1 MRQFI
6 LRLINT
12 LRPKVAE
19 NELAREIDA
28 HLSLLEE
35 EHRRR
40 GLTPDDARLA
50 ARRAIGSVALAKDLH
65 RDARSFVRL
74 ENLGRDF
81 RHAVRTLRRAPGF
94 TLIAV
99 FALGLGIGVNTAFF
113 TIVNAICLRGLPI
126 ESPERVMYVS
136 GRDAQ
141 DRSANL
147 SYAEFEELRS
157 RTTAFGQ
164 VAAYTITVA
173 VVADRRQPPARVSA
187 AYLSADAFELLGD
200 RPVIGRGFRAEE
212 DRPGSVPVV
221 ILGSDLWNSRY
232 ASDPAI
238 VGQSITVN
246 GVVSTVIGVM
256 PRGFMFPGNADLWRP
271 MANLP
276 ANVRE
281 SRAERRLAVFAR
293 LAANATEEQ
302 ARADTTAMGDT
313 WARDFPATNRGLR
326 MRVVPINEQLNPT
339 VAQRGWIAFITAG
352 VLVLLVACANV
363 ANLMLMRA
371 ATRGREMA
379 IRTSM
384 GATRGRVVRQL
395 LVESGTLATLAGVF
409 GVFVAWVGLRALSAI
424 VPPEAMPY
432 WMAFTIDGRVLAV
445 LIAVCVASVFV
456 CGLPS
461 ALHVTKVDLRDALT
475 ETGST
480 TTVARPTRR
489 WIAAL
494 LAAEF
499 AVTFVLVALAVTSA
513 RSTANTLRTEFQID
527 PTSLQTLWVTLP
539 VESYKDAEAR
549 AAFFDRFSERIDS
562 SSAIESHAL
571 TSVLPF
577 SGGPQ
582 QPVAVSGQAPL
593 DDVPTA
599 AVVAAGESYFRVLG
613 IPLVR
618 GRELTAVDGMPGREA
633 AIVNQRFVRVF
644 LADKEPI
651 GARIRL
657 GKGESPWIEIVG
669 VATTVR
675 QQQVAGPEPDPV
687 VFLPFRTSSSATSVI
702 VVRTK
707 GDPTTA
713 ISLFRSEVARIDPN
727 LPLYRVMSFEEAVRN
742 ALWNGRLSDT
752 MVRSIATVAL
762 LLAVIGLYAV
772 TGHTVER
779 WTRELGLRIA
789 LGAKSRQIG
798 WLVLRR
804 VLTQLS
810 LGLAIGIA
818 GAVAFDRAFNQ
829 SAAPRAGAVTM
840 LDPSALLVIVV
851 SIVLVA
857 VVACLVPIR
866 RATTLDPV
874 ETLRST

>member
-6 LRLINT
+6 RRLINT

-19 NELAREIDA
+19 DETAREIDA
-28 HLSLLEE
+28 HLALLED

-40 GLTPDDARLA
+40 GLSPDDARRA
-50 ARRAIGSVALAKDLH
+50 ARHAMGSVALVHDLH
-65 RDARSFVRL
+65 RDARSFVRI
-74 ENLGRDF
+74 EDVARDF

-99 FALGLGIGVNTAFF
+99 FALGLGIGVNTTFF

-126 ESPERVMYVS
+126 DSPDRVMYVS

-147 SYAEFEELRS
+147 SYLEFDELRS
-157 RTTAFGQ
+157 RTTAFEQ

-173 VVADRRQPPARVSA
+173 VVADSRQPPERVSA
-187 AYLSADAFELLGD
+187 AYVSAGGFELLGD
-200 RPVIGRGFRAEE
+200 EPVIGRGFRPEE
-212 DRPGSVPVV
+212 DRPGSPPVV
-221 ILGSDLWNSRY
+221 ILGGDLWSSRY
-232 ASDPAI
+232 ASDPGI
-238 VGQSITVN
+238 VGQSVTVN

-281 SRAERRLAVFAR
+281 SRSERRLAVYAR
-293 LAANATEEQ
+293 LNPTATLEQ
-302 ARADTTAMGDT
+302 ARADTSAMGDT

-352 VLVLLVACANV
+352 VLVLLIACANV

-371 ATRGREMA
+371 ATRGREIA

-384 GATRGRVVRQL
+384 GATRARVVRQM
-395 LVESGTLATLAGVF
+395 LVESSTLAAFAGLF
-409 GVFVAWVGLRALSAI
+409 GVFVAWIGLQALSAI
-424 VPPEAMPY
+424 IPPETLPY
-432 WMAFTIDGRVLAV
+432 WMAFTIDVRVLAV

-461 ALHVTKVDLRDALT
+461 ALHVTRVDPRDTLT
-475 ETGST
+475 ESGT
-480 TTVARPTRR
+480 TATVARPTRR

-499 AVTFVLVALAVTSA
+499 AVTFVLVALAVMSA

-527 PTSLQTLWVTLP
+527 PASLQTLWVTLP
-539 VESYKDAEAR
+539 VESYKGTEAR
-549 AAFFDRFSERIDS
+549 TAFFDRLSERIDS
-562 SSAIESHAL
+562 SSAITSHAL
-571 TSVLPF
+571 TSVLPH

-582 QPVAVSGQAPL
+582 QPVAVSGQSPV
-593 DDVPTA
+593 DDLPTA
-599 AVVAAGESYFRVLG
+599 AVVAASESYFHVLG

-618 GRELTAVDGMPGREA
+618 GRAFTSVDGMPGREA
-633 AIVNQRFVRVF
+633 AIVNQRFVRMF
-644 LADKEPI
+644 LADQQPI
-651 GARIRL
+651 GTRIRL
-657 GKGESPWIEIVG
+657 GKGETPWIEIVG

-675 QQQVAGPEPDPV
+675 QQQVAGSEPDPV
-687 VFLPFRTSSSATSVI
+687 VFLPFRTASSATSII
-702 VVRTK
+702 VVRTRQ
-707 GDPTTA
+707 DPATA
-713 ISLFRSEVARIDPN
+713 ISLLRSEVARIDPN
-727 LPLYRVMSFEEAVRN
+727 LPLYRAMSFEQATRN

-752 MVRSIATVAL
+752 LVRSIAVVAL
-762 LLAVIGLYAV
+762 VLAVIGLYAV

-789 LGAKSRQIG
+789 LGAKSSQIG

-810 LGLAIGIA
+810 VGLVVGIA
-818 GAVAFDRAFNQ
+818 GAVAFDRVFNQ
-829 SAAPRAGAVTM
+829 SATQGERAVSM
-840 LDPSALLVIVV
+840 IDPSALMLIILSIVIVA
-851 SIVLVA
+851 I
-857 VVACLVPIR
+857 VACLVPIR

-874 ETLRST
+874 ETLRS

>member
-1 MRQFI
+1 MRRFI
-6 LRLINT
+6 HRLLNVFSRGASDD
-12 LRPKVAE
+12 LDREVA
-19 NELAREIDA
+19 A
-28 HLSLLEE
+28 HLALLEE

-40 GLTPDDARLA
+40 GLSPDQARLA
-50 ARRAIGSVALAKDLH
+50 ARRSMGSVALVKDMH
-65 RDARSFVRL
+65 RDARSFVRIEDL
-74 ENLGRDF
+74 ARDF

-94 TLIAV
+94 TLVAV
-99 FALGLGIGVNTAFF
+99 FALGLGIGVNTTFF

-141 DRSANL
+141 DRPANL
-147 SYAEFEELRS
+147 SYLEFDELRS
-157 RTTAFGQ
+157 RTTAFEH

-173 VVADRRQPPARVSA
+173 VVADSRQPPERVSA
-187 AYLSADAFELLGD
+187 AYVSAGGFELLGD
-200 RPVIGRGFRAEE
+200 CPVIGRGFRPEE
-212 DRPGSVPVV
+212 DRPGSQPVV
-221 ILGSDLWNSRY
+221 ILGGDLWSSRY
-232 ASDPAI
+232 ASDAGI

-281 SRAERRLAVFAR
+281 LRSERRLAVYAR
-293 LAANATEEQ
+293 LTPAATLEQ
-302 ARADTTAMGDT
+302 ARADASAMSDT

-363 ANLMLMRA
+363 ANLLLMRA
-371 ATRGREMA
+371 ATRGREIA

-384 GATRGRVVRQL
+384 GATRARVVRQL
-395 LVESGTLATLAGVF
+395 LVESSTLAALAGVF
-409 GVFVAWVGLRALSAI
+409 GVFVAWAGLQALSAI
-424 VPPEAMPY
+424 IPPETMPY

-445 LIAVCVASVFV
+445 LTAVCVASVFV

-461 ALHVTKVDLRDALT
+461 ALHVTKVDLRDTLT
-475 ETGST
+475 ESGT
-480 TTVARPTRR
+480 TATVARPTRR

-499 AVTFVLVALAVTSA
+499 AVTFVLVALAVMSA
-513 RSTANTLRTEFQID
+513 RSTANTLRTEFQIN
-527 PTSLQTLWVTLP
+527 PASLQTLWVTLP
-539 VESYKDAEAR
+539 VESYKSAEAR
-549 AAFFDRFSERIDS
+549 AAFFDRLGERIDS
-562 SSAIESHAL
+562 SPAVASHAL
-571 TSVLPF
+571 TSVLPH
-577 SGGPQ
+577 SGGLQ
-582 QPVAVSGQAPL
+582 QPVAVAGQTLA
-593 DDVPTA
+593 DDSPPT
-599 AVVAAGESYFRVLG
+599 AVVAASESYFDVLG
-613 IPLVR
+613 IPLVS
-618 GRELTAVDGMPGREA
+618 GRAFTAVDGLPGRAA
-633 AIVNQRFVRVF
+633 AIVNQRFARIF
-644 LADKEPI
+644 LADQEPI
-651 GARIRL
+651 GARIRV
-657 GKGESPWIEIVG
+657 GKGETPWIEIVG

-675 QQQVAGPEPDPV
+675 QQQIAGSEPDPV
-687 VFLPFRTSSSATSVI
+687 VFLPFRAASSATSVI

-707 GDPTTA
+707 EDPATA
-713 ISLFRSEVARIDPN
+713 ISLLRSEVAGIDPN
-727 LPLYRVMSFEEAVRN
+727 LPLYRVMPFEQAVRN

-752 MVRSIATVAL
+752 LVRSVAVVAL
-762 LLAVIGLYAV
+762 ILAVIGLYAV

-789 LGAKSRQIG
+789 LGAESRQIA

-810 LGLAIGIA
+810 AGLVIGVGGAI
-818 GAVAFDRAFNQ
+818 AFDRVFNQ
-829 SAAPRAGAVTM
+829 PRNLGEIGMTDPGA
-840 LDPSALLVIVV
+840 LAL
-851 SIVLVA
+851 IVLSMVIVA

-874 ETLRST
+874 ETLRS